1 MRVTLNTG
9 ELSAVNRDRSKTA
22 YVKIEDVLVLE
33 DRKRVARYLGQ
44 IRRDQQGRPSYGRK
58 VSQPRDKL
66 AGTFK
71 PVHSLGRSPKDEV
84 RPLLVNRE
92 PRIAD
97 FQHVEIVPCSWACK
111 SSDRNDLVDDAE
123 QVIPGRGR
131 ADVISMKSRRTQ
143 LHKRMS

>member
-1 MRVTLNTG
+1 MFLFLRIA
-9 ELSAVNRDRSKTA
+9 SASLDIL
-22 YVKIEDVLVLE
+22 VKSVEINKGDLHTI
-33 DRKRVARYLGQ
+33 A
-44 IRRDQQGRPSYGRK
+44 K
-58 VSQPRDKL
+58 VSQPRDKR

-111 SSDRNDLVDDAE
+111 SSDRNDLVDDVE